1 MNQSALR
8 GAFAAAAAFVL
19 ASCGSGDGGD
29 SDACPAQADVELAI
43 THHVTDESWSETE
56 RYIWKVSDVTGFK
69 FGAIKAGHVID
80 KQVEYGRSAEP
91 VCPIRV
97 EYDYVIK
104 KMDGTT
110 EAKHDGAGT
119 TYLFYRNG
127 FDEWVF
133 KTD

>member
-1 MNQSALR
+1 MNQRALR
-8 GAFAAAAAFVL
+8 GALAAAAALVL
-19 ASCGSGDGGD
+19 ASCGGGEAGG
-29 SDACPAQADVELAI
+29 DACPAQADVEKSI
-43 THHVTDESWSETE
+43 THHVADESWSQTE
-56 RYIWKVSDVTGFK
+56 RYIWKVSDVTDFR
-69 FGAIKAGHVID
+69 FGAIKTGHVIE
-80 KQVEYGRSAEP
+80 KQIEYGRSAEP

-97 EYDYVIK
+97 EFDYSVK
-104 KMDGTT
+104 KLDGTS